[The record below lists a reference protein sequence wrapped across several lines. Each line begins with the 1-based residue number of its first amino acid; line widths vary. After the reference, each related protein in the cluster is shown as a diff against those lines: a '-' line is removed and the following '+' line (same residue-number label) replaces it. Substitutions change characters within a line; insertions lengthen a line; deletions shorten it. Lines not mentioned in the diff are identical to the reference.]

1 MSLSRIVSG
10 GFGGAVYRTLDCLR
24 RPSGAGGF
32 AGQSSPQ
39 ARELHAAAQ
48 GKVSTLLKSLGT
60 SLDGLSSD
68 EVRRR
73 QRKFGLNEVVHERPP
88 RWHVQGSSGDKCE
101 CRGKRPSPS
110 KKAHKSRDARTKKR
124 KSHVQILRAFKNPF
138 IALLG
143 ALGAVAFL
151 THELKTASII
161 EAMVLISVLLR
172 FVQEYRSTHA
182 AERLKARVRNTATVT
197 RSEVRRPGYGPRTWE
212 AVRLPARHGKRE
224 VPRRELVP
232 GDIVHLSAGDIV
244 PADVRLVLSRDL
256 FVNQAML
263 TGESM
268 PVEKSE
274 LLVQNVGANGRRPE
288 LDHTNPLEV
297 NNLCFMGTNVI
308 SGTATAVVLATGDR
322 TYYHAA
328 DESHVDAGTGRGAV
342 AVTPRNGRN
351 RGTRLR
357 GARRHDRRATR
368 PHANRGGPAPAQPR
382 PGRSPGPGGAPRRQV
397 SAAVRGA

>member
-1 MSLSRIVSG
+1 MSLSRIVLG
-10 GFGGAVYRTLDCLR
+10 GFGGAVYRNLDRLR

-32 AGQSSPQ
+32 AGQSSRQ
-39 ARELHAAAQ
+39 VRDLHAAAQ
-48 GKVSTLLKSLGT
+48 GRVSTLLKSLGT

-88 RWHVQGSSGDKCE
+88 RWHVQ
-101 CRGKRPSPS
+101 
-110 KKAHKSRDARTKKR
+110 
-124 KSHVQILRAFKNPF
+124 ILRAFKNPF

-143 ALGAVAFL
+143 VLGAVAFL

-182 AERLKARVRNTATVT
+182 AERLKAGVRNTAMVT
-197 RSEVRRPGYGPRTWE
+197 RSEVRWPGYGPRTWE
-212 AVRLPARHGKRE
+212 AVRLLAEQGKRE

-244 PADVRLVLSRDL
+244 PADVRLVLSTDL

-274 LLVQNVGANGRRPE
+274 LLVQIVGANGRRPE
-288 LDHTNPLEV
+288 LDHTDPLEV

-322 TYYHAA
+322 TYYGAMA
-328 DESHVDAGTGRGAV
+328 RGLKLAGVPPPDGSAV
-342 AVTPRNGRN
+342 
-351 RGTRLR
+351 
-357 GARRHDRRATR
+357 
-368 PHANRGGPAPAQPR
+368 
-382 PGRSPGPGGAPRRQV
+382 
-397 SAAVRGA
+397 